1 MSGFGGML
9 SFEVK
14 GGRAAGAKLLD
25 SFEMIST
32 AVSLGD
38 AETLAEH
45 PASMTHS
52 PYSAEELKEAGIS
65 EGLVRMSVG
74 LENVEDIIADLAQA
88 FEQI

>member
-88 FEQI
+88 FEHI

>member
-1 MSGFGGML
+1 MT
-9 SFEVK
+9 
-14 GGRAAGAKLLD
+14 
-25 SFEMIST
+25 ST

>member
-1 MSGFGGML
+1 MC
-9 SFEVK
+9 
-14 GGRAAGAKLLD
+14 
-25 SFEMIST
+25 ST

-38 AETLAEH
+38 AETLLEH

-52 PYSAEELKEAGIS
+52 PYTAEELEAAGIS
-65 EGLVRMSVG
+65 EGLVRVSVG

>member
-1 MSGFGGML
+1 
-9 SFEVK
+9 
-14 GGRAAGAKLLD
+14 
-25 SFEMIST
+25 
-32 AVSLGD
+32 
-38 AETLAEH
+38 
-45 PASMTHS
+45 MTHS